1 MFAHIFKGPSERPLH
16 ATTTVAIRSK
26 PIAPVIGYIRRET
39 LALEAEMSK
48 SVQKYYV
55 QTVYRFGGRDN

>member
-26 PIAPVIGYIRRET
+26 PIAPVIGELRGHVVKEPH
-39 LALEAEMSK
+39 E
-48 SVQKYYV
+48 YYV
-55 QTVYRFGGRDN
+55 YTIYRFSERDN